1 MELNIIQYFLTQ
13 GPFAVLFV
21 WLLIKVMKNNNNRE
35 NRLHNTLDELSK
47 RFGSLDK
54 KLNRIENKID
64 DRKDGG

>member
-21 WLLIKVMKNNNNRE
+21 WLLIYVMKNNNNRE
-35 NRLHNTLDELSK
+35 NRLYNTLDELSK

-54 KLNRIENKID
+54 KLNRIEDKID
-64 DRKDGG
+64 RKEGE